1 MKKTFDNDT
10 LTKVSQL
17 LSIAADETR
26 LRILLC
32 LSDGEKCVKMI
43 QDSIGASQSL
53 VSHQLA
59 VLKHYNLVD
68 SRRVGNCVFYYLTD
82 QHIFEILDAAS
93 EHVME

>member
-1 MKKTFDNDT
+1 MAKTFDDDT

-43 QDSIGASQSL
+43 QDLIGASQSL

-59 VLKHYNLVD
+59 VLKNYKLVD
-68 SRRVGNCVFYYLTD
+68 SRREGNNVFYFLTD
-82 QHIFEILDAAS
+82 EHIFSILDAAS